1 MSERAETDI
10 PVWSS
15 TTWPGGIK
23 RWKSTSSDEY
33 TGPREAL
40 IASGLAQA
48 QWFPDAPVRDGRGRL
63 RRKFS
68 FKSEHGEVLLT
79 DRRNGRWSVELPV
92 SASERERRRK
102 EWVQQRS
109 REDKLRKQAP
119 GRLSGS

>member
-48 QWFPDAPVRDGRGRL
+48 QWFPDAPVRDARGRL

-68 FKSEHGEVLLT
+68 FKCEHGEIVVT
-79 DRRNGRWSVELPV
+79 DRRNGRWSVDLPV
-92 SASERERRRK
+92 AAPERERRRK
-102 EWVQQRS
+102 EWLQQRS
-109 REDKLRKQAP
+109 REDQLRKQAP
-119 GRLSGS
+119 RRLSGN